1 MESLDLSDN
10 PICEKE
16 GYKEKMFE
24 IFPNLKVK
32 IISLNMCRYLTALTL
47 RAMNIS
53 VTRVTT
59 RSTARKKV
67 IKSWEMMRNTVK
79 KAMMRRRRVT
89 STMMNMTMRRTQ
101 LPLAREGQ
109 HLLLKELNKG
119 PSVTNDIIIMFAPT
133 LIKKLLFI

>member
-79 KAMMRRRRVT
+79 KAMMRARKTTRKVNARKRVT
-89 STMMNMTMRRTQ
+89 IPTKMMTT
-101 LPLAREGQ
+101 
-109 HLLLKELNKG
+109 K
-119 PSVTNDIIIMFAPT
+119 T
-133 LIKKLLFI
+133 LF